1 MASDTSL
8 VFNLIAKDRASAV
21 LGQMKEKV
29 ATAAAGISAGVAGA
43 LGKGVLDNL
52 DMGAASDKLAAQLG
66 VGAERAAEL
75 SKTSAAVYK
84 KAWGESTADVNDA
97 IKGVVQNIGGDAAT
111 TGLERI
117 TTKAMALAK
126 TFDVD
131 VAESTA
137 AVGQFLR
144 TGLAKDAD
152 EAFDIITKAM
162 QSGVDKS
169 GDLIDTVGE
178 YSTQFRQLGLDGAT
192 ATGLLAQ
199 GLRAGARDADTVAD
213 ALKEFVLIAQ
223 KGDDATM
230 AAFKGIGLNGKEMQR
245 VFVEGGPKAASAL
258 DQVFDRIR
266 SIKDPVEKNN
276 AALALFGTKSE
287 DTQKAL
293 MSLDPS
299 SAKAALGDVAGAA
312 DQMAKTIGDNP
323 AAALERFKREAT
335 MKLAEVG
342 GQLVQFGQAHASW
355 VQPLAIS
362 LGVVAGAILL
372 VQGATMAWAAAQGIW
387 TGVQTIATAAQW
399 AWNAALAANPIT
411 LIIIAVMALVAAV
424 VLLWQ
429 HSEAFRDIVTS
440 CWTVVWGA
448 ISGVYNWVAAN
459 WPQMMGIL
467 VSPITA
473 AVSWISRSWD
483 SLRAGAGAAFDFVA
497 SLPGRIAA
505 GFASLGEIIMSPFRA
520 AFNGIA
526 RLWNS
531 TVGRLSFTAPD
542 WIPYFGGKGFSMPH
556 IPMLAQGGHITGS
569 GTVLV
574 GEAGPELLNLPG
586 GATVTPLSRAA
597 AGGGVVEVRIT
608 LDTAGADSDMQR
620 LMRRIT
626 RVSGQGNVQTAFT

>member
-8 VFNLIAKDRASAV
+8 VFNLIAKDKASAV
-21 LGQMKEKV
+21 LGQMKEKL

-43 LGKGVLDNL
+43 LGKGVVDSL

-84 KAWGESTADVNDA
+84 KAWGESTSDVNDA
-97 IKGVVQNIGGDAAT
+97 IKGVTQNIGGDAASA
-111 TGLERI
+111 GLERI

-126 TFDVD
+126 VFDVD
-131 VAESTA
+131 VAGSTA
-137 AVGQFLR
+137 AAGQFMR
-144 TGLAKDAD
+144 TGLVKDAD
-152 EAFDIITKAM
+152 EAFDIIVKAM

-178 YSTQFRQLGLDGAT
+178 YATQFRQLGLDGAA

-199 GLRAGARDADTVAD
+199 GLRAGARDADGVAD

-223 KGDDATM
+223 AGETKTLD
-230 AAFKGIGLNGKEMQR
+230 AFKKIGLNGTEMQR
-245 VFVEGGPKAASAL
+245 VFVEGGPKAAASI
-258 DQVFDRIR
+258 DQVFDRLR
-266 SIKDPVEKNN
+266 AMKDPVERN
-276 AALALFGTKSE
+276 ATAVALFGTKSE

-293 MSLDPS
+293 MALDPS
-299 SAKAALGDVAGAA
+299 SATAALGDVAGAA
-312 DQMAKTIGDNP
+312 DQMARTVSDNP
-323 AAALERFKREAT
+323 AAALERFKRET
-335 MKLAEVG
+335 MLKLADVG
-342 GQLVQFGQAHASW
+342 GQLVQFGTEHASW

-372 VQGATMAWAAAQGIW
+372 VQGATMVWAAAQGIW
-387 TGVQTIATAAQW
+387 TGIQTVATAAQW

-411 LIIIAVMALVAAV
+411 LVIIAVVALVAAV

-429 HSEAFRDIVTS
+429 RSEQFRDIVTG
-440 CWTVVWGA
+440 CWDAVWGK
-448 ISGVYNWVAAN
+448 ISGVWNWIGNN
-459 WPQMMGIL
+459 WPLILGIL
-467 VSPITA
+467 VSPFTS
-473 AVSWISRSWD
+473 AVSWIGRHWD
-483 SLRAGAGAAFDFVA
+483 TLRAGASSAFDFIA
-497 SLPGRIAA
+497 GLPGRIVS
-505 GFASLGEIIMSPFRA
+505 GFSSLAETIMSPFRS
-520 AFNGIA
+520 AFNAVA
-526 RLWNS
+526 RFWNN

-542 WIPYFGGKGFSMPH
+542 WIPYFGGKGFSMPT

-574 GEAGPELLNLPG
+574 GEAGPELLSLPG
-586 GATVTPLSRAA
+586 GATVTPLSRAS
-597 AGGGVVEVRIT
+597 GGGVVEVRII

-626 RVSGQGNVQTAFT
+626 RVAGQGNVQTAFT

>member
-1 MASDTSL
+1 M
-8 VFNLIAKDRASAV
+8 FNLIAKDKASAT
-21 LGQMKEKV
+21 LGQMKEKIG
-29 ATAAAGISAGVAGA
+29 TAAAGISAAVAGA
-43 LGKGVLDNL
+43 LGKGVADSL

-75 SKTSAAVYK
+75 SKVSASVYK
-84 KAWGESTADVNDA
+84 QAWGESTADVNAA
-97 IKGVVQNIGGDAAT
+97 IKGVVQNIGGDAASA
-111 TGLERI
+111 GLERI

-126 TFDVD
+126 TFDID

-199 GLRAGARDADTVAD
+199 GLRAGARDADVVAD

-230 AAFKGIGLNGKEMQR
+230 AAFKGIGLNGKQMQK
-245 VFVEGGPKAASAL
+245 VFVEGGPKAAAAL

-266 SIKDPVEKNN
+266 SIKDPVERNN

-293 MSLDPS
+293 MALDPS
-299 SAKAALGDVAGAA
+299 SAKAALGDIAGAT
-312 DQMAKTIGDNP
+312 DQMAKTIADNP
-323 AAALERFKREAT
+323 ATALEKFKRET
-335 MKLAEVG
+335 MLKLADVG
-342 GQLVQFGQAHASW
+342 GQLVQFGQAHSSW
-355 VQPLAIS
+355 VQPLAIA
-362 LGVVAGAILL
+362 LGVVAAAILV
-372 VQGATMAWAAAQGIW
+372 VQGATMAWSAAQGIW
-387 TGVQTIATAAQW
+387 TGVQTVATAAQW

-411 LIIIAVMALVAAV
+411 LIIIGVIALVAAV

-429 HSEAFRDIVTS
+429 HSETFRDIVTA
-440 CWTVVWGA
+440 CWNAVWGA
-448 ISGVYNWVAAN
+448 MVAVWNWVAAN
-459 WPQMMGIL
+459 WPLLLAIL
-467 VSPITA
+467 AGPFGL
-473 AVSWISRSWD
+473 AVLYISRHWD
-483 SLRAGAGAAFDFVA
+483 SIRSGAAAAFDFVA
-497 SLPGRIAA
+497 SLPGRIAS
-505 GFASLGEIIMSPFRA
+505 GFATLGEIIMSPFRT
-520 AFNGIA
+520 AFNAVG
-526 RLWNS
+526 RFWNS
-531 TVGRLSFTAPD
+531 TVGRLSFTMPD
-542 WIPYFGGKGFSMPH
+542 WIPAIGGRGWSMPH
-556 IPMLAQGGHITGS
+556 IPMLAKGGQITGS

-608 LDTAGADSDMQR
+608 LDTAGADSELQR
-620 LMRRIT
+620 LMRRIV
-626 RVSGQGNVQTAFT
+626 RVTGQGNAQVAFT